1 MKKKKKME
9 KFGLEY
15 RRKSWSGWWIVKMGS
30 ISAAMSEYAIPIMC
44 KRWSNKNKTCQ
55 LKNAN

>member
-1 MKKKKKME
+1 ME